1 MAKLTLGDVTNFQN
15 EGSAASIIN
24 DNSVAIEEAMEKT
37 LSRDGTTP
45 NQMTSSLDMNG
56 NKIMNLPDAITPQEP
71 LTLSQYVATSGGI
84 AGSVRFDTAQTLTS
98 PQQAQ
103 ARTNIG
109 AASGGPAVS
118 SVFGR
123 TGDVVA
129 TTGDYAVANVTG
141 AAPTAS
147 PAFTGVPTAPTA
159 SFGTNT
165 TQLATCAFA
174 IANAGVGAVSS
185 VFGRTG
191 AVTATTGDY
200 SAGQVTNTPAGGI
213 SATTVQ
219 TALNELDTE
228 KANLASPTF
237 TGTPAST
244 TPSAA
249 DSTTKIATTAFVQ
262 GELTTGLALK
272 SNLASP
278 TFTGTPAAP
287 TAAPGTN
294 TTQLATTAFVTA
306 AGAAGVTDHSVTAV
320 KLATSSLGYGLVN
333 GTLVA
338 SVGSSALT
346 IAVKTLAGTD
356 PSASDPVYF
365 VFRNATAA
373 TGNFVVRTVTA
384 ALSTTVANGSTLG
397 STNGIPFR
405 IWITAL
411 DDGGT
416 VRLGV
421 MNARAS
427 GGLVALPEYSL
438 NREVRP
444 LVSPGNTS
452 GAGVIYSTHS
462 TATVTTPIASPGQV
476 NWTSHGLLVDTPV
489 IFTVSGG
496 SLPPAVTAVQVYYV
510 KTVTN
515 ANSFTIAATP
525 GGTAI
530 NFTSAG
536 TGTET
541 GWAGVLSAPLRIIG
555 FATYETGLAT
565 AGVWSAVPTSMQLFG
580 PGVPKIGDVI
590 QSTIVTGGTQQQV
603 GSVTGTY
610 FSIPALTNTIT
621 LTSAANYVA
630 YNWCTPAQI
639 TAAGDG
645 GILSL
650 QRGGTAIGLTAPVYS
665 GAAGLMTQV
674 GYSNLEFPA
683 GIGPHS
689 YTIGVQLIAS
699 GGGLIEAPSNFS
711 TSALIQCAE
720 IMS

>member
-56 NKIMNLPDAITPQEP
+56 NKIMNLPDASTPQEP

-84 AGSVRFDTAQTLTS
+84 AGAVRFDTVQSLTS

-109 AASGGPAVS
+109 ASAGGAAVS

-123 TGDVVA
+123 TGAVVA
-129 TTGDYAVANVTG
+129 TTNDYAVAQVTG

-191 AVTATTGDY
+191 AVTAVSGDY
-200 SAGQVTNTPAGGI
+200 TAGQITNTPAGGI
-213 SATTVQ
+213 AAITVQ
-219 TALNELDTE
+219 TAINELDTE

-272 SNLASP
+272 APIASP
-278 TFTGTPAAP
+278 TFTGVPAAP

-320 KLATSSLGYGLVN
+320 KLTASALGYGLVN
-333 GTLVA
+333 GTLAA

-384 ALSTTVANGSTLG
+384 ALSIVVPSGSSLGTV
-397 STNGIPFR
+397 NGIPFR
-405 IWITAL
+405 IWVTAI

-421 MNARAS
+421 LNARAS

-438 NREVRP
+438 SQEVRP
-444 LVSPGNTS
+444 LASPGNTS
-452 GAGVIYSTHS
+452 GAGIVYSTHS

-476 NWTSHGLLVDTPV
+476 NWTSHGLLVNTPV

-496 SLPPAVTAVQVYYV
+496 SLPTGITAVQVYYV

-530 NFTSAG
+530 NFTG
-536 TGTET
+536 TTTGTQT
-541 GWAGVLSAPLRIIG
+541 GWAGVLAAPQRILG
-555 FATYETGLAT
+555 FATYEAGLAT
-565 AGVWSAVPTSMQLFG
+565 AGTWSAVPTSIQLFG
-580 PGVPKIGDVI
+580 PGVPKIGDII
-590 QSTIVTGGTQQQV
+590 QSQVVTGGTQQQV

-610 FSIPALTNTIT
+610 FTIPNLTNIMT
-621 LTSAANYVA
+621 LTSAANLVSYDW
-630 YNWCTPAQI
+630 NTSAQI
-639 TAAGDG
+639 TAAADS

-650 QRGGTAIGLTAPVYS
+650 QRGGTAIGQVAAIFHA
-665 GAAGLMTQV
+665 GAGMITQV
-674 GYSNLEFPA
+674 GNSNLDFPA
-683 GIGPHS
+683 GVGPHS

-699 GGGLIEAPSNFS
+699 GGGLVEAPSNTA
-711 TSALIQCAE
+711 TSAIIQCAE
-720 IMS
+720 VMS